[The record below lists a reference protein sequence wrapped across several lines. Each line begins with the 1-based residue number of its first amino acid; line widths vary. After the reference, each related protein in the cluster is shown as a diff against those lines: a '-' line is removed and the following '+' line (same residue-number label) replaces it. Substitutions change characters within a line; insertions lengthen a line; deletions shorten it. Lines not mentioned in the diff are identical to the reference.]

1 MKKSGEVFLLFCPYD
16 KNVHKACLILN
27 TFNSVQL
34 IFRPIAIVRYKCT
47 VTRPEN
53 HDINW
58 WLHHSFFAQY
68 GCPKIHFLC
77 KRWPHQKV
85 KLLAPGK
92 NHSVKNNRLT
102 SSNYWNLRTKA
113 AFKLTKISK
122 NISKTDHFI
131 QKYFKTRKSILK
143 TDHSL
148 QKLTSKAKLVIFWE
162 TFSILKWS
170 QIKVRKVMWI
180 LRSQF
185 LQLVEIRELGPVGDK
200 KHSIPL
206 KNIKQLHG

>member
-1 MKKSGEVFLLFCPYD
+1 MKKSGEVFLLFCPHD

-27 TFNSVQL
+27 TLNSVQL

-58 WLHHSFFAQY
+58 WLHHSFFSQY

-77 KRWPHQKV
+77 KRWLHQKV

-92 NHSVKNNRLT
+92 NHSVRNNRLT

-122 NISKTDHFI
+122 NI
-131 QKYFKTRKSILK
+131 LK
-143 TDHSL
+143 TDPSL
-148 QKLTSKAKLVIFWE
+148 QKLTSKAKLVIFRE

-180 LRSQF
+180 LLSQF

-206 KNIKQLHG
+206 KNIKPLHG

>member
-1 MKKSGEVFLLFCPYD
+1 MKKSGEVFLLFCPHD

-27 TFNSVQL
+27 TLNSVQL

-58 WLHHSFFAQY
+58 WLHHSFFSQY

-77 KRWPHQKV
+77 KRWLHQKV

-92 NHSVKNNRLT
+92 NHSVRNNRLT

-122 NISKTDHFI
+122 
-131 QKYFKTRKSILK
+131 KYFKNWSF
-143 TDHSL
+143 HSKIF
-148 QKLTSKAKLVIFWE
+148 QNPKKHFKNWSFPSKADVQ
-162 TFSILKWS
+162 S
-170 QIKVRKVMWI
+170 QI
-180 LRSQF
+180 
-185 LQLVEIRELGPVGDK
+185 GDI
-200 KHSIPL
+200 SR
-206 KNIKQLHG
+206 NIFYPKMITNKS